1 MAKETVKKHN
11 ERNSDFEELVENP
24 DALAGRLTQSEDY
37 VKKNKSK
44 LLGVFALIAA
54 IVVGGF
60 LYYNYRSTQNQEAQ
74 QAMFQAVY
82 YFEADSLNK
91 ALNGDG
97 QYEGLL
103 QIADEYSGTDA
114 GNLANFYAGVALL
127 KQGQYAEAAEHLRE
141 FESDDYLMQARAYS
155 LTGDALLEQGQ
166 NAEAADMY
174 VQAANYNENPFFSPQ
189 YLMKAGIAYEAAN
202 NFASATEVYD
212 RIISDFAASAEV
224 TDAKK
229 YKARA
234 EMLAGGNQ

>member
-1 MAKETVKKHN
+1 MARETVKKHS
-11 ERNSDFEELVENP
+11 EFEELVENP
-24 DALAGRLTQSEDY
+24 DALADRLVHSEDF

-103 QIADEYSGTDA
+103 QIVDKYGSTDA
-114 GNLANFYAGVALL
+114 GNLANFYAGAALL
-127 KQGQYAEAAEHLRE
+127 KQGKFAEAQARLED
-141 FESDDYLMQARAYS
+141 FKSDDYLMQARAYS
-155 LTGDALLEQGQ
+155 LTGDALLEQGK
-166 NAEAADMY
+166 NKEAADLY
-174 VQAANYNENPFFSPQ
+174 VKAANYNANAYFSPL
-189 YLMKAGIAYEAAN
+189 YLMKAGIAYEADN
-202 NFASATEVYD
+202 NFASAAEMYGK
-212 RIISDFAASAEV
+212 IITDYVTSAEV

>member
-1 MAKETVKKHN
+1 MAKETVKKHS
-11 ERNSDFEELVENP
+11 EFEELVENP
-24 DALAGRLTQSEDY
+24 DALADRLAHSEDF

-103 QIADEYSGTDA
+103 QIADNYSGTDA
-114 GNLANFYAGVALL
+114 GNLAKFYAGVALL
-127 KQGQYAEAAEHLRE
+127 KQGKFDEAANYLQE
-141 FESDDYLMQARAYS
+141 FESDDYLLQARAYS
-155 LTGDALLEQGQ
+155 LTGDALLEQGKNQ
-166 NAEAADMY
+166 EAADLY
-174 VQAANYNENPFFSPQ
+174 VKAANHNANPYFSPQ
-189 YLMKAGIAYEAAN
+189 YLMKAGIAYEAAG
-202 NFASATEVYD
+202 NFASAAEMYD
-212 RIISDFAASAEV
+212 NIITKYAASAEV

-229 YKARA
+229 NKARA
-234 EMLAGGNQ
+234 EMLAGGTAAE

>member
-11 ERNSDFEELVENP
+11 EFEELVENP
-24 DALAGRLTQSEDY
+24 DVLADRLTQSEDF

-166 NAEAADMY
+166 NADAAAMY
-174 VQAANYNENPFFSPQ
+174 VKAANYNENPYFSPQ
-189 YLMKAGIAYEAAN
+189 YLMKAGIAYEADS
-202 NFASATEVYD
+202 NFASATEMYD
-212 RIISDFAASAEV
+212 RIINDFAASTEV
-224 TDAKK
+224 MDAKK

-234 EMLAGGNQ
+234 DMLAGGNK